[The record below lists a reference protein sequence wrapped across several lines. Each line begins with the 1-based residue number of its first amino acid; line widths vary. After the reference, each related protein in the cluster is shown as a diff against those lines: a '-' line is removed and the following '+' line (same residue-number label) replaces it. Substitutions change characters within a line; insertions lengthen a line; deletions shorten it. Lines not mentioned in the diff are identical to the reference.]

1 MKERFSISL
10 EAETR
15 EKIDELVKRKKEF
28 ANRSQAIEY
37 CINFVL
43 ELETKDKRYISFLID
58 FFDVMGKHPE
68 VGEKLQVFLRDEGT
82 RIWEEREKEK
92 QK

>member
-15 EKIDELVKRKKEF
+15 KKIDALVAEKKEF

-37 CINFVL
+37 CINYVL

-58 FFDVMGKHPE
+58 FFDVMEKQPELGK
-68 VGEKLQVFLRDEGT
+68 KLRIFLHDEGT
-82 RIWEEREKEK
+82 RIWEERERDK